1 MAHAT
6 ARRGLSTRPS
16 PKSTR
21 GSVSP
26 AKAVG
31 PTKPGVGAGTLA
43 GAGTRSIT
51 VRKRSRPND
60 LVEAGSSKY
69 YNQFLF
75 DYSKEETRKCMRR
88 LSDQARIYESHSDL
102 DQWRM
107 RIRGLYVAALTLNAT
122 AIWTAKL
129 LKRGKVSMVTQ
140 VLFFRKRWRQNPN
153 DWGANAKSCFAR
165 ALSGHSIGKDSVC
178 IDRHLE
184 RMGLVPKNASEQW
197 RHWFRLYESMYG
209 PGETILCV
217 RWHIGLLDW
226 IAMLSE
232 RPDPWK

>member
-1 MAHAT
+1 MADAT
-6 ARRGLSTRPS
+6 ARRVRSMKRS
-16 PKSTR
+16 PKFT
-21 GSVSP
+21 SVSASP
-26 AKAVG
+26 AKAVA
-31 PTKPGVGAGTLA
+31 PTKPGAEAGTVA
-43 GAGTRSIT
+43 GAGTRSTT

-88 LSDQARIYESHSDL
+88 LSDQAKIYDSHSHL

-107 RIRGLYVAALTLNAT
+107 RIRGLYVASLTLNAT

-129 LKRGKVSMVTQ
+129 LKRGRVSMVTQ
-140 VLFFRKRWRQNPN
+140 VLFFRKRWRSHPK

-184 RMGLVPKNASEQW
+184 RMGLVPKNAAEQW

-226 IAMLSE
+226 IAMRAE
-232 RPDPWK
+232 RPEPWK

>member
-1 MAHAT
+1 MADAT
-6 ARRGLSTRPS
+6 ARRVRLRKPS
-16 PKSTR
+16 PKFTSV
-21 GSVSP
+21 SVSP
-26 AKAVG
+26 AKAVAPTG
-31 PTKPGVGAGTLA
+31 PNAGVGTVA

-51 VRKRSRPND
+51 GRKRSRPND

-75 DYSKEETRKCMRR
+75 DYSKEEIRKCMRR
-88 LSDQARIYESHSDL
+88 LSDQAKIYESHSDL
-102 DQWRM
+102 DQRRM
-107 RIRGLYVAALTLNAT
+107 RIRGLYLAALTLNAT

-140 VLFFRKRWRQNPN
+140 VLFFRKRWRQDPK

-184 RMGLVPKNASEQW
+184 RMGLVPKNAAEQW

-209 PGETILCV
+209 PGEAILCV
-217 RWHIGLLDW
+217 RWHIELLDW
-226 IAMLSE
+226 IAMRRE